1 LRRGGHR
8 EGHLDVLTMPK
19 LKTLQIV
26 WHGKEPVYSLDFHPN
41 GLLVTAGADK
51 EIKTW
56 KVRRVFLVC
65 QLSKDAI

>member
-1 LRRGGHR
+1 MHTNRWWIVCVAG
-8 EGHLDVLTMPK
+8 DILTMPK

-56 KVRRVFLVC
+56 KVRRVFLVV
-65 QLSKDAI
+65 SVE